1 VVPPAPEDGERRED
15 VVPPARADRAA
26 GLRVPDGAGVRP
38 AEEERVAGLL
48 ADAVR
53 DVAVRDDAGLLADDD
68 ADVRDDAGLLA
79 DDDADVRDDP
89 GVLADV
95 RDAAGLRA
103 AGVDRP
109 ADVVDRFAAEEAAR
123 RAPGFLAAER
133 LAAGRRVVDALA
145 PPELC
150 GPASSADTRSASP
163 STSVRRPLS
172 SASTRS
178 SSTSRMRFAATAKS
192 PAMSCARLRVDWAP
206 SAVAEKVRS
215 TAARTASTA
224 STAPTVALS
233 FLPLFFFASFFAIAA
248 RS

>member
-1 VVPPAPEDGERRED
+1 MVPPAPEDGERRED

-53 DVAVRDDAGLLADDD
+53 DVA
-68 ADVRDDAGLLA
+68 VRDDAGLLA

-233 FLPLFFFASFFAIAA
+233 FLPLFFFFASFFAIAA

>member
-1 VVPPAPEDGERRED
+1 MVPPAPEDGERRED
-15 VVPPARADRAA
+15 VVPPARVDRAA
-26 GLRVPDGAGVRP
+26 GLRVPDGAGVRA

-53 DVAVRDDAGLLADDD
+53 DVA
-68 ADVRDDAGLLA
+68 VRDDAGLLA